1 MALIEVRNL
10 KKIYSSQR
18 KTAGAINALGP
29 LNLNVEHGEFVSLLG
44 PSGCGK
50 SSFLRILA
58 GLEAPSEGTAS
69 FNEALITGPS
79 WRRGMVFQEY
89 ALPPW
94 KTVLDNV
101 ALGLK
106 FRGVPQEE
114 RIRIAQK
121 HIELVGLK
129 GFESRYPNEL
139 SGGMKQRCAL
149 ARTLANNPDVLLMD
163 EPFAA
168 LDAQT
173 REILQEEL
181 LKIWGEQL
189 PKSERKVVIF
199 VTHSIDEAVYLSDRI
214 VLMSVRPGV
223 VKQDVE
229 NPLPRPRSHT
239 IRVSREFLDIR
250 ESFWSLMKED
260 TLKMMNQ

>member
-1 MALIEVRNL
+1 MALIEVTGL
-10 KKIYSSQR
+10 KKVYGNQQ
-18 KTAGAINALGP
+18 KGADPINALGP
-29 LNLNVEHGEFVSLLG
+29 LNLNVSQGEFVSLLG

-58 GLEAPSEGTAS
+58 GLESPSAGKVS
-69 FNEALITGPS
+69 FNGAPIVGPS

-94 KTVLDNV
+94 KNVLDNV

-106 FRGVPQEE
+106 FRGVPQDE
-114 RIRIAQK
+114 RNRTAK
-121 HIELVGLK
+121 KFIELVGLK
-129 GFESRYPNEL
+129 GFEARYPGEL

-199 VTHSIDEAVYLSDRI
+199 VTHSIDEAVYLADRI
-214 VLMSVRPGV
+214 VLMSVRPGAI
-223 VKQDVE
+223 KQDVL
-229 NPLPRPRSHT
+229 NQLPRPRSHK
-239 IRVSREFLDIR
+239 IRISQEFLAIR

-260 TLKMMNQ
+260 TLTMMNQ